1 MNLIDATANVKS
13 QIMAPGGP
21 FEIVDKQVNGQ
32 IFKVY
37 ANAPINLSQ
46 VVNDSRRTDDQTF
59 LVYQEQR
66 LTFKEFFEQVD
77 SMATWMHAQKITQ
90 GDRVVIAMRNRPE
103 WIIAFCA
110 AALIGA
116 VPAPLNSFGTG
127 QELREAIAI
136 IEPKLIVCDSTRWLR
151 INEKT
156 SWSGK
161 TILLNDLQVDVN

>member
-1 MNLIDATANVKS
+1 MNLVDATADVKS
-13 QIMAPGGP
+13 RIMAPGGP
-21 FEIVDKQVNGQ
+21 FEIVDKRVNGQ

-90 GDRVVIAMRNRPE
+90 GDRVVI
-103 WIIAFCA
+103 
-110 AALIGA
+110 
-116 VPAPLNSFGTG
+116 
-127 QELREAIAI
+127 
-136 IEPKLIVCDSTRWLR
+136 
-151 INEKT
+151 
-156 SWSGK
+156 
-161 TILLNDLQVDVN
+161 